1 MTASAFSVSSRVR
14 IRRSLVQGVLTGGG
28 DDVGTVIR
36 NDPRGILV
44 RLDSGKTAMCEPGLL
59 VPIQEAV

>member
-1 MTASAFSVSSRVR
+1 MTATAFIVESRVR
-14 IRRSLVQGVLTGGG
+14 IRRSLVQGVLQGAS

-59 VPIQEAV
+59 SLVDPK

>member
-1 MTASAFSVSSRVR
+1 MVFHIDTRVR
-14 IRRSLVQGVLTGGG
+14 IRRSLVQGVLQGGG

-36 NDPRGILV
+36 SDPRGILV

-59 VPIQEAV
+59 VPIEVR